1 MLYCIH
7 IPISPDICSWNVDPS
22 KSVKNRLKNS
32 LFTLEV
38 KKKRWNVLSVRFSQS
53 LLILTRVNFF
63 IFHSLSWRFALLS
76 FTDWKNLNLNYISFK
91 KDLIDTYFAYI
102 SDFQECKNCKNRWN
116 NTIVT
121 TKYKNLNISS

>member
-53 LLILTRVNFF
+53 LLIFTRVNFL

-102 SDFQECKNCKNRWN
+102 SDFQECKP
-116 NTIVT
+116 
-121 TKYKNLNISS
+121 

>member
-63 IFHSLSWRFALLS
+63 IFHSLSWRFTLPSL
-76 FTDWKNLNLNYISFK
+76 TDWKNLDLNYISFK
-91 KDLIDTYFAYI
+91 KDFIDTYFAHI
-102 SDFQECKNCKNRWN
+102 SDFQDCKP
-116 NTIVT
+116 
-121 TKYKNLNISS
+121 